1 MRKLL
6 GMDNENE
13 LHPIYTDP
21 IYAGLSA
28 LSKYLEEHV
37 DHESFGE
44 SLRRIDQ
51 LQDLYREK
59 CDEHDRELNRRLNAA
74 TAGGTARSLPGK
86 AKSRF

>member
-37 DHESFGE
+37 DHESFGG
-44 SLRRIDQ
+44 L
-51 LQDLYREK
+51 
-59 CDEHDRELNRRLNAA
+59 C
-74 TAGGTARSLPGK
+74 GGSTSFRTCTARS
-86 AKSRF
+86 AASTTAS